1 MSVNMGRALGYLDL
15 DTSKFKS
22 GLKSALNDLKVFK
35 SETATGRDKLAALSS
50 AATSTG
56 KSLTKGLTVPLAGLG
71 TASVAATAKFDAGMS
86 KVKAVS
92 GATSAEMEK
101 LRAKAKEMG
110 AQTKFSATE
119 SAEAFNYMA
128 MAGWKTDDMLD
139 GIEGIMNLAAASG
152 EDLATTS
159 DIVTDALT
167 AFGLSAKDSTH
178 FADVLAAASS
188 NANTNV
194 SMMGETFKY
203 VAPVAGALG
212 FSVEDVSTAIGL
224 MANSGIKGSQAGTAL
239 RNLFTRMAKPTGESA
254 KAMEQLGI
262 SVTDSSGKM
271 KDFDTIMGDLRKGFA
286 GLSES
291 EKAQAASALAGQEGM
306 SGLLAIVNSSDKDFN
321 KLKDSI
327 YNADGASQQ
336 MAETMMDN
344 LPGAIT
350 LAKSALEGLG
360 IRIGEVITPAI
371 TKVIQGFTK
380 FISWLSQASDGT
392 VAFAVTLGVI
402 LASIGPIL
410 IVVGTLTR
418 NIMTLIDAYKA
429 LSKVLAG
436 KSVIAFAKSTAAKIA
451 DTAATYA
458 NSAANLANKASL
470 SGMTS
475 ALSSATAKVLAFA
488 GAHKVAIGAT
498 LGIVGAII
506 GLAVYMKKTGT
517 SVDDLKNKV
526 IGMFNNLVTQIPE
539 VMNTVSQVAV
549 SVVKAIPS
557 IVKGALTSLGSVVK
571 TGLQSLKTA
580 LPEIAKWWAE
590 DMPQLI
596 TVGSEMIVN
605 IINGFAKTLPELI
618 NTGSDMM
625 VQMID
630 EFFAQAPKFIDAGMQ
645 IVLALVQG
653 VVAAMPQLISAMST
667 VLTNNVGPIL
677 SQIVRVMTIIAN
689 SIITNLPV
697 ILQSLV
703 TIITAL
709 VKAIAD
715 NAPMI
720 IAAALKLM
728 ISLATGI
735 LQALPQIIVAAAK
748 IAAALIQAILSI
760 IGAMVSAGVKI
771 LQALW
776 RGIKSWAGTLGSKV
790 KGVGRSVLKAIIAGI
805 GNLTATGRNWI
816 VGLWTGIKSRFGSIA
831 SGVRSFARGLPR
843 ALKGALGSL
852 YSAGSDFIQGLW
864 NGMSSK
870 ISRVIT
876 WAKNKLAG
884 LPKGIKKIL
893 GIGSPSWIMHEY
905 GVWFMEGLEN
915 GINQGFKP
923 LMKGLNRQVED
934 ILSVY
939 NPLTDY
945 DFTVGMS
952 MDERLLGAL
961 GDLAIGTRK
970 GESGNSNIITQNIS
984 VEGSENPEAFAERLA
999 RQLKISMRT
1008 V

>member
-1 MSVNMGRALGYLDL
+1 MSVNMGQAVGYLDL

-22 GLKSALNDLKVFK
+22 GLKSALSDLKAFK
-35 SETATGRDKLAALSS
+35 SETATGKDKLAAFSS
-50 AATSTG
+50 AAISTG
-56 KSLTKGLTVPLAGLG
+56 RSLTKGLTVPLAGLG
-71 TASVAATAKFDAGMS
+71 AASVAVTAKFDAGMS

-128 MAGWKTDDMLD
+128 MAGWKTEDMLD

-239 RNLFTRMAKPTGESA
+239 RNLFTRMAKPTKESA
-254 KAMEQLGI
+254 AAMEKLGV
-262 SVTDSSGKM
+262 SLTDSAGNM
-271 KDFDTIMGDLRKGFA
+271 KDFDTIMGELRQGFA
-286 GLSES
+286 GLTEA
-291 EKAQAASALAGQEGM
+291 EKAQTASALAGQYGM
-306 SGLLAIVNSSDKDFN
+306 SGLLAIVNTSDKDFN

-327 YNADGASQQ
+327 YNADGAAQE
-336 MAETMMDN
+336 MADTMLDN

-371 TKVIQGFTK
+371 TKVVQVFTK

-402 LASIGPIL
+402 LASIGPVL
-410 IVVGTLTR
+410 LVVGTLTR
-418 NIMTLIDAYKA
+418 NILTLIEAYDK

-436 KSVIAFAKSTAAKIA
+436 KSVVAFVKSTAAKIA

-475 ALSSATAKVLAFA
+475 AVTKATAKVLAFA
-488 GAHKVAIGAT
+488 GAHKLAVGAT

-506 GLAVYMKKTGT
+506 GLAVYMKKTGM
-517 SVDDLKNKV
+517 SVDDLKEKV
-526 IGMFNNLVTQIPE
+526 INMFNNLVKQVPE
-539 VMNTVSQVAV
+539 IMNTVSEVAV
-549 SVVKAIPS
+549 GIVKAIPS

-580 LPEIAKWWAE
+580 LPEISKWWAK
-590 DMPQLI
+590 DMPKLI
-596 TVGSEMIVN
+596 AVGSDMIVN
-605 IINGFAKTLPELI
+605 IINGFAQSLPQLI
-618 NTGSDMM
+618 ATGSDML
-625 VQMID
+625 VQLID
-630 EFFAQAPKFIDAGMQ
+630 QFFAAVPQFIETGTE
-645 IVLALVQG
+645 IVLYLIG
-653 VVAAMPQLISAMST
+653 GIVAALPQLVSSIAQTLST
-667 VLTNNVGPIL
+667 ALGPIL
-677 SQIVRVMTIIAN
+677 TQIGNVLVTIAGAIVN
-689 SIITNLPV
+689 NLPV

-715 NAPMI
+715 NAPAIINAIFTVMI
-720 IAAALKLM
+720 QLAA
-728 ISLATGI
+728 GI
-735 LQALPQIIVAAAK
+735 LKALPQILVAVAK
-748 IAAALIQAILSI
+748 IGVAIVEALLSI
-760 IGAMVSAGVKI
+760 IGAVIQAGIQI

-776 RGIKSWAGTLGSKV
+776 KGISSWAGALAGKV
-790 KGVGRSVLKAIIAGI
+790 KGVGKSMLNGIKSGI
-805 GNLTATGRNWI
+805 GNLLGIGRNWI
-816 VGLWTGIKSRFGSIA
+816 SSLWNGIKSFVGKVT
-831 SGVRSFARGLPR
+831 SGVRSFAKGLPQTI
-843 ALKGALGSL
+843 KSTLGSL
-852 YSAGSDFIQGLW
+852 FSVGANFIQGLW
-864 NGMSSK
+864 NGISSK
-870 ISRVIT
+870 IGSVISGLRS
-876 WAKNKLAG
+876 KLSEAAG
-884 LPKGIKKIL
+884 LAKSIFKL
-893 GIGSPSWIMHEY
+893 GSPSRLMFQY

-915 GINQGFKP
+915 GIDKAYKP
-923 LMKGLNRQVED
+923 LLKGLKDHMNEIVA
-934 ILSVY
+934 VY
-939 NPLTDY
+939 SPMTDY
-945 DFTVGMS
+945 DFGV
-952 MDERLLGAL
+952 
-961 GDLAIGTRK
+961 
-970 GESGNSNIITQNIS
+970 GESIDKRMLDALNNISVGSESGGGTSNIITQNIS
-984 VEGSENPEAFAERLA
+984 VEGSENPEDFAERLA